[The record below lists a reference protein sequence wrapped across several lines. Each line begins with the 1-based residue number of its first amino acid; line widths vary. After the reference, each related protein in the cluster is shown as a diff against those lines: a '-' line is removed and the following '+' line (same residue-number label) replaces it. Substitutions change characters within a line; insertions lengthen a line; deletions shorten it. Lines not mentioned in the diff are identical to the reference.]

1 MKNLKKTYPNTKKN
15 RSQIP
20 KSPGAYNLKNRQGQ
34 TVYTGMTK
42 NLNRR
47 IKEHHYNKSKHFSR
61 VAITPTK
68 TKGQANRYEDRR
80 LSNKKPAY
88 NKKKK

>member
-1 MKNLKKTYPNTKKN
+1 MKNLKKTYTNTKKSRN
-15 RSQIP
+15 EIP
-20 KSPGAYNLKNRQGQ
+20 KSPGVYNLKNRQGQ

-47 IKEHHYNKSKHFSR
+47 INEHHYDKSKHFAR

-68 TKGQANRYEDRR
+68 TKAQANKIEDSR
-80 LSNKKPAY
+80 LSNKKPAH